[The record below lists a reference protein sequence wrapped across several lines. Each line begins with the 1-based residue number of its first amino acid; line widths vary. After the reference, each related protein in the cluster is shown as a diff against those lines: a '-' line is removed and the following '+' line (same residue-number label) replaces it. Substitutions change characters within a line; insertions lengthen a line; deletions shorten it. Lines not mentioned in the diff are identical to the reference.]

1 MMDGVIGTADWRDP
15 VRGARVV
22 DITQLQE
29 SRLPPHRPLQVTGR
43 MLCWLA
49 MGLLLL
55 LAPREL
61 WAQAANQCS
70 LANTSPIITS
80 PANTGWLNDNSTGIT
95 HTPTLNGN
103 QTSTRYGIQ
112 TNGAIVIA
120 GELQW
125 NNPAGLNSGRATM
138 EILVNGVR
146 YATLFTS
153 EANDGPFS
161 TTGSFWPD
169 NGSLISVD
177 GNAETATQQAF
188 AGDAT
193 SVSPRTYRPFTVRLP
208 TTVTQVTSVQYVYRS
223 NYSDDTTDD
232 DIRFRNIQIN
242 QCKATLRLQK
252 QIVTGRESGT
262 DQFALSISS
271 GGSPLAS
278 TTTTGT
284 GTTVNT
290 GLATVVPFNP
300 GVLHT
305 LSEAAAGTTD
315 LGDYTSTYSCANASS
330 GTGTVLP
337 SGTGTSFSLTPASGD
352 DITCTVVNT
361 RRPVTLTLTKISQGG
376 TRAFTFTGNNGW
388 TSQTITTTT
397 PGVGVTGATQTLT
410 NPLVATTINE
420 TLPSGFLLNNVTCTG
435 MGAGGTV
442 TQNTGS
448 FTLNAAAVD
457 AGSNIA
463 CTVTNAIQ
471 SQPAFPGCSSEMYL
485 AQSPNVNT
493 DTTLYGVSAATN
505 PMTFPA
511 IGTGIHTYNAIGFN
525 PVDNYIYGINQGG
538 GSGNNLIRIGA
549 DGSSLL
555 LGPVAGLGLDN
566 WINGTMSPDG
576 TLYVLGG
583 GGSSNLR
590 AINVQTN
597 TSTLITLSTGV
608 NSSDFAWIGG
618 LIYTVESNGQLRSIN
633 PATGQVTSIGTP
645 QGAIVMGAMFGSPT
659 GLFGSDNNGGF
670 YRIDLATGVRTL
682 ISGSPS
688 AGQNDGANC
697 PTAPITF
704 DADLSVTKT
713 NTPASGPNDLTGDGY
728 MPGQARTYSVVVT
741 NSGPFGAQNITVSDP
756 IPAGIDGAT
765 MSWTC
770 ASTSGGAVC
779 GAPSGTGALNDTGLD
794 LPAGAVATYLVTMT
808 VPAGFTGNLTNTVTI
823 TPPLMV
829 NDSNATNNTAT
840 DVDQSVPRLV
850 IRKISIGGVD
860 SFGFSGTNGVQTQTL
875 TTTTAGTPISGAVQM
890 LIAAS
895 TATTITE
902 STSPAT
908 YQVTDIACTGLGAGG
923 TATPDLANRTV
934 VLDAAATAVGA
945 SIECTF
951 TNTLRQA
958 DIQVVK
964 TASPD
969 PVVAGEVVTY
979 QIVVTNN
986 GPLAADG
993 AVLTD
998 VAGAGQ
1004 DCTTPSTTA
1013 ICTATGGASCPSPT
1027 VPVSNLLGSGITLPV
1042 LPAGGQ
1048 VTVTLQCTVTASGL

>member
-22 DITQLQE
+22 DITQQQG
-29 SRLPPHRPLQVTGR
+29 SRLPPHRPLQATGR

-70 LANTSPIITS
+70 LANTSPIIAS
-80 PANTGWLNDNSTGIT
+80 PADTGWLNDNSAGIT
-95 HTPTLNGN
+95 HTPTLNGS

-125 NNPAGLNSGRATM
+125 NNPAGANSGRATM

-153 EANDGPFS
+153 EAVAGASS
-161 TTGSFWPD
+161 TAGEFWPD
-169 NGSLISVD
+169 NGSLVSVN
-177 GNAETATQQAF
+177 GSAETATQQSF
-188 AGDAT
+188 VGDAT
-193 SVSPRTYRPFTVRLP
+193 SATRTYRPFTVRLP

-223 NYSDDTTDD
+223 DYSDNTADD

-262 DQFALSISS
+262 DQFALSIAS

-290 GLATVVPFNP
+290 GLATLAPFNP

-315 LGDYTSTYSCANASS
+315 LSDYTSTYSCANASS
-330 GTGTVLP
+330 GTGTILP

-420 TLPSGFLLNNVTCTG
+420 ALPSGFQLSNVTCTG

-442 TQNTGS
+442 TQGASS

-457 AGSNIA
+457 AGSTIA
-463 CTVTNAIQ
+463 CTITNAVQ
-471 SQPAFPGCSSEMYL
+471 SQPAFASCSSDMYL
-485 AQSPNVNT
+485 SQGPNNT
-493 DTTLYGVSAATN
+493 TNTTLYNIVTTAN
-505 PMTFPA
+505 PFTYPA
-511 IGTGIHTYNAIGFN
+511 IGQGSNVYNAAGFN
-525 PVDNYIYGINQGG
+525 PVDNYIYGINHGG
-538 GSGNNLIRIGA
+538 GTGNRLIRVGA
-549 DGSSLL
+549 DGSTVD
-555 LGPVAGLGLDN
+555 LGPVAGMATAD
-566 WINGTMSPDG
+566 WISGTFSDTGVMYA
-576 TLYVLGG
+576 LAG
-583 GGSSNLR
+583 GGSTNLR
-590 AINVQTN
+590 VIDVQTN
-597 TSTLITLSTGV
+597 TSTLVTLSASV
-608 NSSDFAWIGG
+608 QASDIAWIGG
-618 LIYTVESNGQLRSIN
+618 MIYAVQGNGQLRSID
-633 PATGQVTSIGTP
+633 PTTGTVTNIGSPSGSVTY
-645 QGAIVMGAMFGSPT
+645 GAMFGSPT
-659 GLFGSDNNGGF
+659 GLFGSANGGGF
-670 YRIDLATGVRTL
+670 YSFDLVTGARTL
-682 ISGSPS
+682 ISDSPDAS
-688 AGQNDGANC
+688 VNDGANC
-697 PTAPITF
+697 PTAPIQF
-704 DADLSVTKT
+704 SADLSVTKT
-713 NTPASGPNDLTGDGY
+713 NTPASGPSDLAGDGY
-728 MPGQARTYSVVVT
+728 VPGQARTYSVVVT
-741 NSGPFGAQNITVSDP
+741 NNGPFGAQNITVSDP
-756 IPAGIDGAT
+756 VPAGINAAT

-770 ASTSGGAVC
+770 APTSGGAAC
-779 GAPSGTGALNDTGLD
+779 GAASGTGALNDTGLD

-808 VPAGFTGNLTNTVTI
+808 VPTGFTGDLANTVTI
-823 TPPLMV
+823 TPPV
-829 NDSNATNNTAT
+829 TINDTNAANNSAT
-840 DVDQSVPRLV
+840 DVDQSVPRLT
-850 IRKISIGGVD
+850 IRKISVGGVD
-860 SFGFSGTNGVQTQTL
+860 SFGFSGDNGVQTQTL
-875 TTTTAGTPISGAVQM
+875 TTTTAGTPVAGATQA
-890 LIAAS
+890 LAAAAA
-895 TATTITE
+895 ATTIIE

-908 YQVTDIACTGLGAGG
+908 YQVSSITCTGLGAGG
-923 TATPDLANRTV
+923 TATPDLAARTV

-969 PVVAGEVVTY
+969 PVVTGEVVTY

-1013 ICTATGGASCPSPT
+1013 VCTATGGASCPSPT
-1027 VPVSNLLGSGITLPV
+1027 VPVSNLLGSGITFPV
-1042 LPAGGQ
+1042 LPVGGQ
-1048 VTVTLQCTVTASGL
+1048 VTLTLQCTVTASGL

>member
-1 MMDGVIGTADWRDP
+1 MDGVIGTADWRDP

-22 DITQLQE
+22 DITQQQE
-29 SRLPPHRPLQVTGR
+29 SCLPRHRPLQATGR

-49 MGLLLL
+49 MGILLL

-61 WAQAANQCS
+61 WAQAANQCT
-70 LANTSPIITS
+70 LANTLPIITS
-80 PANTGWLNDNSTGIT
+80 PADSGWLNDNSPGLT

-120 GELQW
+120 GDLQW
-125 NNPAGLNSGRATM
+125 NNPAGGNSGRATM
-138 EILVNGVR
+138 EIRVNGVT

-153 EANDGPFS
+153 EAVAGTNS
-161 TTGSFWPD
+161 TAGEFWPGNGSFVSVS
-169 NGSLISVD
+169 GS
-177 GNAETATQQAF
+177 AETATQQAF
-188 AGDAT
+188 VGDAT
-193 SVSPRTYRPFTVRLP
+193 SIGRTYRPFTVRLP
-208 TTVTQVTSVQYVYRS
+208 TTVTQITSVQYVYRS
-223 NYSDDTTDD
+223 DYSDNTTDD

-262 DQFALSISS
+262 DQFALSIAS

-284 GTTVNT
+284 GTTVTT
-290 GLATVVPFNP
+290 GLATLAPFNP

-305 LSEAAAGTTD
+305 LSEAASGTTD
-315 LGDYTSTYSCANASS
+315 LGDYTSAYSCANASS

-388 TSQTITTTT
+388 TSQTLTTTAT
-397 PGVGVTGATQTLT
+397 GVGVTGTAQTLT

-420 TLPSGFLLNNVTCTG
+420 ALPSGFQLSNVTCTG
-435 MGAGGTV
+435 MGTGGTV
-442 TQNTGS
+442 TQGASS

-463 CTVTNAIQ
+463 CTITNAVQ
-471 SQPAFPGCSSEMYL
+471 SQPAFASCSSGMYL
-485 AQSPNVNT
+485 SQGPNSTTN
-493 DTTLYGVSAATN
+493 TTLYNIVTATN
-505 PMTFPA
+505 PFTYPV
-511 IGTGIHTYNAIGFN
+511 IGQGSNVYNGAGFN
-525 PVDNYIYGINQGG
+525 PVDNYIYAINHGG
-538 GSGNNLIRIGA
+538 GDGNRLIRVGA
-549 DGSSLL
+549 DGSTVD
-555 LGPVAGLGLDN
+555 LGPVAGMATAD
-566 WINGTMSPDG
+566 WISGTFSDTGVMYA
-576 TLYVLGG
+576 LAG
-583 GGSSNLR
+583 GGSTNLR
-590 AINVQTN
+590 VIDVQTN
-597 TSTLITLSTGV
+597 TSTLVTLSASVQT
-608 NSSDFAWIGG
+608 SDMAWIGG
-618 LIYTVESNGQLRSIN
+618 LLYVVQANGQLRSIN
-633 PATGQVTSIGTP
+633 PVTGVVTDIGSP
-645 QGAIVMGAMFGSPT
+645 SGAADYGAMFGSPT
-659 GLFGSDNNGGF
+659 GLFGSANTGGF
-670 YRIDLATGVRTL
+670 YSFDLATGARTL
-682 ISGSPS
+682 VSGSP
-688 AGQNDGANC
+688 AANVVDGANC

-704 DADLSVTKT
+704 AADLAVTKT
-713 NTPASGPNDLTGDGY
+713 NTPASGPSDLAGDGY
-728 MPGQARTYSVVVT
+728 VPGQARTYSVVVT
-741 NSGPFGAQNITVSDP
+741 NNGPFGAQNITVSDP
-756 IPAGIDGAT
+756 VPAGINAAT

-770 ASTSGGAVC
+770 ASTSGGAAC
-779 GAPSGTGALNDTGLD
+779 GAASGTGALNDAGLD
-794 LPAGAVATYLVTMT
+794 LPAGAVATYLVTLT
-808 VPAGFTGNLTNTVTI
+808 VPASFTGDLANTVTI
-823 TPPLMV
+823 TPPV
-829 NDSNATNNTAT
+829 TINDANAANNSAT
-840 DVDQSVPRLV
+840 DVDQSVPRLT
-850 IRKISIGGVD
+850 IRKISVGGVD
-860 SFGFSGTNGVQTQTL
+860 SFGFSGDNGVQTQTL
-875 TTTTAGTPISGAVQM
+875 TTTTAGTAVAGATQT
-890 LIAAS
+890 LAAAA
-895 TATTITE
+895 TVTTIIE

-908 YQVTDIACTGLGAGG
+908 YQVTGITCTGLGAGG
-923 TATPDLANRTV
+923 TATPDLAARTV
-934 VLDAAATAVGA
+934 VLDTAATVVGA

-969 PVVAGEVVTY
+969 PVVTGEVVTY

-998 VAGAGQ
+998 AAGAGQ

-1027 VPVSNLLGSGITLPV
+1027 VPVSSLLGSGVTIPSLPV
-1042 LPAGGQ
+1042 GGQ
-1048 VTVTLQCTVTASGL
+1048 VTVELRCTVTATGL